1 VYTQHARENTFISF
15 IIKMKQGRERE
26 KKERHKRRRL
36 LTGKLHEKSR
46 KEMERHTVAGGR
58 GAGGGDIL

>member
-1 VYTQHARENTFISF
+1 
-15 IIKMKQGRERE
+15 MKQGRERE

-36 LTGKLHEKSR
+36 LTGERKLHEKSR
-46 KEMERHTVAGGR
+46 KEMERHTVTGGR